1 MEMARQVVAVLAVF
15 ALLGAMLWMLR
26 NGGMATFRGF
36 GAKARV
42 RQLESVE
49 RLVLTANHSLH
60 LVRIGGKEVVVATH
74 PQGCALLVEHPT
86 NGAGLP

>member
-1 MEMARQVVAVLAVF
+1 MEMARQVISVLAVF

-26 NGGMATFRGF
+26 NGGFARFRGF
-36 GAKARV
+36 GVKARV

-60 LVRIGGKEVVVATH
+60 LIRIGGKEVVVATH
-74 PQGCALLVEHPT
+74 PQGCALLVEHPA
-86 NGAGLP
+86 NGGPQ